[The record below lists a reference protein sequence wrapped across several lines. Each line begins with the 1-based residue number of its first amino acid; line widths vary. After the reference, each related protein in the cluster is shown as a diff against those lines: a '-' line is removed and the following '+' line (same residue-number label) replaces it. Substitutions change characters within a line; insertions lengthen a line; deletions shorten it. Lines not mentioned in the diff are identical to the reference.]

1 MAARGC
7 RSWWGAPL
15 RCSPAD
21 TPGCGTLWRAHWAGW
36 SPPVASRRKAAARRA
51 ALRSPWPCGRWRRG
65 WGAGASA
72 RWHCG
77 PPLSWCQSQ
86 AELWALRRQRTQGEL
101 SRVAASRHWSP
112 IQGWMVHFKVEIFL
126 LLWTTPGGCVQER
139 QGRRDVLVRFL
150 NLARKDSLD
159 HHFSFFLLID
169 KEIIHYSGFTVS

>member
-36 SPPVASRRKAAARRA
+36 SPPVASRRRAAARRA

-126 LLWTTPGGCVQER
+126 LLWTTPGGCVQEC
-139 QGRRDVLVRFL
+139 QGRRDVLVCFL
-150 NLARKDSLD
+150 NLARKDCLD

-169 KEIIHYSGFTVS
+169 K

>member
-1 MAARGC
+1 MGGWGRGLLASSYPGCGCRTGRAWTAARGC

-21 TPGCGTLWRAHWAGW
+21 TSGCGTLWRAHWAGW
-36 SPPVASRRKAAARRA
+36 SPPAASRRRAAARRA

-86 AELWALRRQRTQGEL
+86 AELWALRRQGTQGEL
-101 SRVAASRHWSP
+101 RRRGGFTPLISRPRP
-112 IQGWMVHFKVEIFL
+112 QGSFSSFEIFL
-126 LLWTTPGGCVQER
+126 LLWVTPGGCV
-139 QGRRDVLVRFL
+139 RRSVKAGVPFQL
-150 NLARKDSLD
+150 SLW
-159 HHFSFFLLID
+159 F
-169 KEIIHYSGFTVS
+169 